1 MELVKTLYEELN
13 GKYKLSKYDY
23 SRQWLKKSKHYLA
36 YIESANK
43 TPSKE
48 VLFALYG
55 EAIRQRRIWEKSEKS
70 DRGCA
75 VDIYKQ
81 HTEYFRNIEHT
92 IAEEIKQ
99 QSLTM

>member
-1 MELVKTLYEELN
+1 MNIVKTLYEELN
-13 GKYKLSKYDY
+13 ARYRLSKYEY

-55 EAIRQRRIWEKSEKS
+55 EAIRQRRIWEKSEQS
-70 DRGCA
+70 GRGCA
-75 VDIYKQ
+75 VEIYKQ
-81 HTEYFRNIEHT
+81 HTDYFRNIEHN
-92 IAEEIKQ
+92 IAEEIRQ
-99 QSLTM
+99 QSLMI

>member
-1 MELVKTLYEELN
+1 MNIVKTLYEELN
-13 GKYKLSKYDY
+13 ARYRLSKYEY

-55 EAIRQRRIWEKSEKS
+55 EAIRQRQLWEESEKDNGGRVGS
-70 DRGCA
+70 
-75 VDIYKQ
+75 YKQ
-81 HTEYFRNIEHT
+81 HADYFRDIEHS
-92 IAEEIKQ
+92 IAEEIRK